1 MNQPYN
7 FNVEIILIKFCQ
19 FHRSRRN
26 LLNSTS
32 SSGSDWRSKCRQ
44 VLDIVWEHHD
54 SEPFKEPVDT
64 LENTDY
70 LQIVSSPMDLRTVKE
85 ELIGGNYES
94 QSQFIKDMR
103 MIFSNSRKYNTN
115 PRSRVNQ

>member
-1 MNQPYN
+1 M
-7 FNVEIILIKFCQ
+7 
-19 FHRSRRN
+19 
-26 LLNSTS
+26 LNSS
-32 SSGSDWRSKCRQ
+32 GSGSGSDWRSKCRQ
-44 VLDIVWEHHD
+44 LLDIIWNNPD

-70 LQIVSSPMDLRTVKE
+70 LQIVSSPMDFRTVKE

-115 PRSRVNQ
+115 PRSRVSQCIFWYSRSKQIHLKKLIG

>member
-1 MNQPYN
+1 M
-7 FNVEIILIKFCQ
+7 
-19 FHRSRRN
+19 
-26 LLNSTS
+26 LNSS
-32 SSGSDWRSKCRQ
+32 GNSSGSDWRSKCRQ
-44 VLDIVWEHHD
+44 VLDIVWDNPD

-115 PRSRVNQ
+115 PRSRVSQCIF